1 MSILRRT
8 PFVIAALM
16 LVIPAAQALA
26 QDGDP
31 DQPMISGIVPGPV
44 AAADM
49 FIKFDG
55 VDGESADANHDK
67 WIDVLSIDWGAT
79 GGQPGAAA
87 GGPPRR
93 AASPRRAAG
102 AARMEVRVLRVTKT
116 FDKSSVKLM
125 EACANGTQ
133 LPNMIVELT
142 TSEAGRTPY
151 IRYELT
157 NVVVSSYSLFATGDV
172 PTEQVTLSFAEV
184 KWDYIEQGQRG
195 KVETAW
201 KVEEGEK

>member
-1 MSILRRT
+1 
-8 PFVIAALM
+8 
-16 LVIPAAQALA
+16 
-26 QDGDP
+26 
-31 DQPMISGIVPGPV
+31 
-44 AAADM
+44 
-49 FIKFDG
+49 
-55 VDGESADANHDK
+55 
-67 WIDVLSIDWGAT
+67 
-79 GGQPGAAA
+79 
-87 GGPPRR
+87 
-93 AASPRRAAG
+93 
-102 AARMEVRVLRVTKT
+102 MEVRVLRVTKT

-184 KWDYIEQGQRG
+184 KWDYIEQAQRG
-195 KVETAW
+195 NAETTW
-201 KVEEGEK
+201 KVEKGEK